1 MFIFTPN
8 LGEMIQW
15 WSLRNANGMV
25 ILLNGLWTN
34 WCFWFTWFQCQAA
47 PWAGSNSGVWGTS
60 CKEPVSTVLQSDSW
74 NIEIQQTRKM
84 DGFIDLLWSVDA
96 CFFSKFRDTING
108 LSWFFWY
115 NPIKGR
121 YTWSVSS
128 NSVCTANWVDYM
140 LPITFYVRTW
150 KIRWWITDGTDCFPL
165 WNIVHI

>member
-1 MFIFTPN
+1 M
-8 LGEMIQW
+8 LMG
-15 WSLRNANGMV
+15 WSSFLMAYEPTGVFGSLISMPSRAV
-25 ILLNGLWTN
+25 
-34 WCFWFTWFQCQAA
+34 
-47 PWAGSNSGVWGTS
+47 AGSNSGVWGTS

-128 NSVCTANWVDYM
+128 NSVCTANWVIICY
-140 LPITFYVRTW
+140 LSPFTFEPEKSV
-150 KIRWWITDGTDCFPL
+150 DGSRMGRIVSL
-165 WNIVHI
+165 YGILYIYRGWNTIARLNRD